1 MELDAFTSN
10 YPEQRQIFNQTPLIE
25 DLEKL
30 FDGAYAN
37 AMLLIK
43 IAEGRSS
50 LEEYCEPC

>member
-43 IAEGRSS
+43 IAESRSS
-50 LEEYCEPC
+50 LEEHCEPC